1 MTREKMKQFVL
12 DSLKDYDRDKLID
25 VIVDLGIT
33 NNKLVEN
40 NINHLEYRIGNVS
53 DKIKN
58 LLSEYDKMEK

>member
-1 MTREKMKQFVL
+1 MKQFVI

-40 NINHLEYRIGNVS
+40 NINHLEYRIGNVAE
-53 DKIKN
+53 KIKN